1 MTAWHDQPPV
11 SRRQVRQ
18 TERDE
23 NVDPQSTPDQADPGQ
38 TNPGQTNLGQ
48 TGLRQ
53 TTPEDTSFAGIARQ
67 GWEAEARRAS
77 APQGAPESRAES
89 GVTRGRRVQ
98 QPATNERAADTEPEP
113 LAYITQAR
121 PQVPSYDGASFR
133 GRAIS
138 ALPPGADLSE
148 RDEARSAQDQPE
160 FRNREFS
167 PPETGRSAFRPAG
180 PPLHWAPPSVIT
192 APQPIDAAAIAAAP
206 PAPSAEASGPEPV
219 LTRRQMRELGIGG
232 FVKTPTENDEAEL
245 AAATAASAHAQAEA
259 VPVVEAPVQ
268 ALSAPAVPV
277 QPVTVEG
284 AFVTERPR
292 FRDRASRAT
301 VDPELEREE
310 ASRAQRS
317 TDSTQA
323 PHTPDEPVAEPPAL
337 VEPPLRALFSGA
349 IPTLIVE
356 APGAAVPAAHN
367 PVSDMP
373 ASDITVAEIVEASP
387 APSDG
392 SPIHFVSTPVFAADS
407 VVEPEVV
414 VAELEPHQAEAPAF
428 EDLLFPGGQ
437 PVETMVEPEHA
448 DAVPMTFEA
457 FLGAQQ
463 APAPGATDASPS
475 HSVAAADDTYVP
487 PVGHWSTQALIDDDE
502 QVQENTFARDVGATS
517 GAITTS
523 ALVLPSM
530 PTGEDIMGPLSGT
543 GEILITGSVS
553 LPSSMGTTGVHPA
566 RYDHSDVDALLEA
579 DDREDSDPESAP
591 VRAIRAISTNTAS
604 GDVINSM
611 KPRKASRLPLVLIV
625 SAAVMAVGVVVLLV
639 AGFIFKIF

>member
-23 NVDPQSTPDQADPGQ
+23 NVDSQSTPDDIAPEQGAA
-38 TNPGQTNLGQ
+38 
-48 TGLRQ
+48 
-53 TTPEDTSFAGIARQ
+53 EDTSFAGMARQ

-77 APQGAPESRAES
+77 APQVPPESRAEAAIA
-89 GVTRGRRVQ
+89 RGRRVQ
-98 QPATNERAADTEPEP
+98 QPATNERATTERGADVEPEP

-138 ALPPGADLSE
+138 AVPHDSNVPTDKE
-148 RDEARSAQDQPE
+148 PTPTPEQPE
-160 FRNREFS
+160 YRNRDFS
-167 PPETGRSAFRPAG
+167 PSETGRSPFRPVG
-180 PPLHWAPPSVIT
+180 PPLNWAPP
-192 APQPIDAAAIAAAP
+192 AAPLPQPIAAPVSSASIEAAP
-206 PAPSAEASGPEPV
+206 PVPSGPAAPSEPV

-232 FVKTPTENDEAEL
+232 FVTTPSEDDEAER
-245 AAATAASAHAQAEA
+245 AAAAAASVPAQPEVAPLEEAPAAVTPVESVPEA
-259 VPVVEAPVQ
+259 VAPVVEAPVVE
-268 ALSAPAVPV
+268 APVVEAPAAELRVDEAVP
-277 QPVTVEG
+277 
-284 AFVTERPR
+284 TERPR

-310 ASRAQRS
+310 ARRAQES
-317 TDSTQA
+317 A
-323 PHTPDEPVAEPPAL
+323 APVAATVTEPPAL
-337 VEPPLRALFSGA
+337 IEPPLRPPFTGA
-349 IPTLIVE
+349 IPTT
-356 APGAAVPAAHN
+356 
-367 PVSDMP
+367 
-373 ASDITVAEIVEASP
+373 DITVAEIVDSTP
-387 APSDG
+387 APVAA
-392 SPIHFVSTPVFAADS
+392 PVEFVSTPVFAVDS

-414 VAELEPHQAEAPAF
+414 VAELEPHPTDAPAF
-428 EDLLFPGGQ
+428 EALLFPSGQ
-437 PVETMVEPEHA
+437 PVETTVEPERA
-448 DAVPMTFEA
+448 DAVPTIFDA
-457 FLGAQQ
+457 FLGAPE
-463 APAPGATDASPS
+463 APAPSLADAAPRGLAQ
-475 HSVAAADDTYVP
+475 VDDAYVP

-502 QVQENTFARDVGATS
+502 QVQENTFARDVAATS

-543 GEILITGSVS
+543 GEILITGSIN
-553 LPSSMGTTGVHPA
+553 LPSSMGSTGVHPA

-611 KPRKASRLPLVLIV
+611 KPRKTSRLPLILIV

-639 AGFIFKIF
+639 AGLIFKIF